1 MGPMYNGKH
10 KIIIITGPTAT
21 GKTDLAV
28 NLALDMGGE
37 IVNCDSMQ
45 VYRGM
50 DIGTAKPSPEERK
63 GIPHHLLDVVNPDK
77 EFNASIYREYA
88 LPVIRDI
95 NKRGKICFLVGGTG
109 LYIKSLLGGLF
120 ECPSSDPRIREHLL
134 MEYDKKGRDILYE
147 RLKDL
152 DPEYAETVHPND
164 RVRITRALEVIELTG
179 SPFSM
184 LASGHSF
191 KNQEFTPLK
200 ICLHHERDVL
210 YERINIRGI
219 KMFESGLIEET
230 QNLIKNGYSPDL
242 KPLKSIGYR
251 HAIDYLD
258 NRMSYDESIELLQ
271 RDTRRYAKRQITW
284 FKADPEMLWFS
295 PDKMDEIILTTK
307 KFI

>member
-1 MGPMYNGKH
+1 MDSEKQ

-37 IVNCDSMQ
+37 VVNCDSMQ

-50 DIGTAKPSPEERK
+50 DIGTAKPLPEEK
-63 GIPHHLLDVVNPDK
+63 KSIPHHLLDVVNPDE
-77 EFNASIYREYA
+77 EFNASLYREYA
-88 LPVIRDI
+88 IPVINDI
-95 NKRGKICFLVGGTG
+95 LKRGKVCFVVGGTG

-120 ECPSSDPRIREHLL
+120 ECPSSDPEIRERLF
-134 MEYDKKGRDILYE
+134 MEYEEKGKDVLYE
-147 RLKDL
+147 RLKNL
-152 DPEYAETVHPND
+152 DPVYAETIHPND

-184 LASGHSF
+184 LATDHSF
-191 KNQEFTPLK
+191 KNQEFKPLK
-200 ICLHHERDVL
+200 ICLYCEREAL
-210 YERINIRGI
+210 YERINVRSI

-230 QNLIKNGYSPDL
+230 EKLLQNGYSPDL

-251 HAIDYLD
+251 HAIDYLE
-258 NRMSYDESIELLQ
+258 NRMNYDESVELLQ

-284 FKADPEMLWFS
+284 FRADPEMLWFT
-295 PDKMDEIILTTK
+295 PDNLNEIKLKTEN
-307 KFI
+307 FI